1 MFQKNGQLSEPF
13 LMIHGGAG
21 TPDPHVEAFQEASKA
36 IKEIA
41 LEAVHPRHRGLGTHE
56 RILLALKLLESHPRF
71 NAGFGSSLQRDGIAR
86 LTAAYMDGG
95 KQSFSA
101 VIGATD
107 LHHPSEL
114 AFALQGR
121 KTRILAHPGT
131 ELLSR
136 QLQIPVASPISPE
149 RRQRWFQNTSDPNQ
163 EGNGAL
169 DACDTVGALIFDG
182 QLLYAGASTGGR
194 GGEIPG
200 RVSDTCTVAG
210 TYASAYAAILATGV
224 GEQIIDDALAA
235 RLETRVR
242 DGMALEKASHKAY
255 TEAQERKRHYGWIA
269 ADRHGAYAYAHT
281 TPKMTYAL
289 VTLTGQLVEWSA

>member
-1 MFQKNGQLSEPF
+1 
-13 LMIHGGAG
+13 MIHGGAG
-21 TPDPHVEAFQEASKA
+21 TPDPHEEAFKEASLA

-41 LEAVHPRHRGLGTHE
+41 LMVVHPRHANLTHHE
-56 RILLALKLLESHPRF
+56 RVLLALRHLEAHPRF
-71 NAGFGSSLQRDGIAR
+71 NAGYGSSLQRDGIAR
-86 LTAAYMDGG
+86 LTAAYMDGT

-101 VIGATD
+101 VLGATE

-121 KTRILAHPGT
+121 KTRVLAQPGT

-136 QLQIPVASPISPE
+136 QLKVPVDSPISPE
-149 RRQRWFQNTSDPNQ
+149 RRQRWLQNLHSPSS
-163 EGNGAL
+163 EVNGAL
-169 DACDTVGALIFDG
+169 DACDTVGALLFDG
-182 QLLYAGASTGGR
+182 QGLYAGASTGGR

-210 TYASAYAAILATGV
+210 TYASPYAAILATGV
-224 GEQIIDDALAA
+224 GEHIIDDALAA

-242 DGMALEKASHKAY
+242 DGMSLEKASDKAFLD
-255 TEAQERKRHYGWIA
+255 AKERKRHYGWIA
-269 ADRHGAYAYAHT
+269 ADHQGAYACGHT

-289 VTLTGQLVEWSA
+289 VTLKGELVLWSA